1 MMKNNSIK
9 ILVVDDEEDMRL
21 ALETTLQREGYQTD
35 SAENGKKA
43 LDKLEQED
51 FNLVVTDVKMPE
63 MTGLEL
69 LRAIKSRW
77 PNIEV
82 IMMTAFEIID
92 NAVDAM
98 KEGAYDFLIKPFK
111 ADVLVTAVNRVL
123 KEIPKTEGH
132 SPPSLKQSKS
142 RHAIVTQNPRMQQII
157 DFAESIAYSKSTVL
171 ISGETGV
178 GKEVFSRY
186 IHQNSPRA
194 DKPFLAINCAALPEN
209 LLETELFGHE
219 KGAFTGASQRKD
231 GKFEL
236 ADKGTLLLDE
246 VTEMSLPLQAKLL
259 RVLQEHEVDKVGGK
273 QPIPVDVR
281 VIATTNADVKKRIRD
296 NQFREDLYY
305 RLNVIPLK
313 LPPLRERPEDIPHL
327 VRHFIDN
334 HSAENKIPAPDI
346 DKKTI
351 ELLKKYRWPG
361 NVRELSNIVERAF
374 LLCRGQTIQPNHL
387 FFDED
392 QNEETAK
399 TADHTDKT
407 FQGTIHEMEK
417 ELILSTLDEL
427 KGNKTQAAQRLGI
440 SIRTLRNKLA
450 EYNKDTG

>member
-1 MMKNNSIK
+1 MKKNTLK

-21 ALETTLQREGYQTD
+21 ALETTLKREDYQTD
-35 SAENGKKA
+35 SAENGQQA
-43 LDKLEQED
+43 LEKLEQED
-51 FNLVVTDVKMPE
+51 FNLIVTDVKMPG
-63 MTGLEL
+63 MSGLEL
-69 LRAIKSRW
+69 LRTVKSRW
-77 PNIEV
+77 PNIQV
-82 IMMTAFEIID
+82 VMMTAFEIID

-111 ADVLVTAVNRVL
+111 ADVLVTTVNRAL
-123 KEIPKTEGH
+123 RELPSAESSTIPAI
-132 SPPSLKQSKS
+132 KQNKPK
-142 RHAIVTQNPRMQQII
+142 HAIITQNQRMQELIG
-157 DFAESIAYSKSTVL
+157 FAESIAYSKSTVL

-186 IHQNSPRA
+186 IHQCSPRA

-219 KGAFTGASQRKD
+219 KGAFTGASQRKE

-236 ADKGTLLLDE
+236 AHKGTLLLDE

-259 RVLQEHEVDKVGGK
+259 RVLQEHEIDKVGGK

-281 VIATTNADVKKRIRD
+281 VIATTNADVKSRIRE
-296 NQFREDLYY
+296 NLFREDLYY

-313 LPPLRERPEDIPHL
+313 LLPLRERPEDIPHL
-327 VRHFIDN
+327 ARYFINN
-334 HSAENKIPAPDI
+334 HSAENNKPAPEI
-346 DKKTI
+346 DDQTL

-361 NVRELSNIVERAF
+361 NVRELGNIVERAV
-374 LLCRGQTIQPNHL
+374 LLCRGAIIQPHHL

-392 QNEETAK
+392 EFESENQHMELPK
-399 TADHTDKT
+399 HLY
-407 FQGTIHEMEK
+407 QGTIHEMEK
-417 ELILSTLDEL
+417 ELILKTLEEL
-427 KGNKTQAAQRLGI
+427 QGNRTQAAQRLGI

-450 EYNKDTG
+450 EYNKDS